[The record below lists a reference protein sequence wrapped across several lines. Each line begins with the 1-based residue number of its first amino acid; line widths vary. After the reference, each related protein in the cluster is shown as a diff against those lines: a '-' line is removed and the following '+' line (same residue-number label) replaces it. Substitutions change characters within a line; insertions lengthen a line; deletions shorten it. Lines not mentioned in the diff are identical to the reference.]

1 MINSEYR
8 KRNSCYGN
16 YHMSKMGFRD
26 MGQEDIMPEYK
37 TRVSYRTVGPNRT
50 AGNLSCGFIYKPDD
64 RGSNRDITFE
74 YYGGLILL
82 DGEGEYSDRGHS
94 HVKLS
99 RGSFVQRLPGV
110 RHTTIV
116 KPDGKW
122 LEFFICIS
130 AESYHNLLS
139 MGLMSDR
146 PVMRCEEN
154 TLDEILPA
162 AKSLLSSMQDA
173 QEPDLMR
180 LYFEAQQLLC
190 TITSRCS
197 RSREEDGCVE
207 LACRLIERCSGRIT
221 GQELAAQMHMG
232 YEALR
237 KQFRASAGISIGQYA
252 IRVRVNR
259 AKALLLRSDLPL
271 EKLAVQLGYPDAF
284 AFCKQFKQHTGVS
297 PSQFRRMN

>member
-1 MINSEYR
+1 
-8 KRNSCYGN
+8 
-16 YHMSKMGFRD
+16 
-26 MGQEDIMPEYK
+26 MPEYK

-64 RGSNRDITFE
+64 RGSNQDITFE

-94 HVKLS
+94 HVRLS

-154 TLDEILPA
+154 ALDEILPA

-173 QEPDLMR
+173 QEPDLTR
-180 LYFEAQQLLC
+180 LYFEA
-190 TITSRCS
+190 
-197 RSREEDGCVE
+197 
-207 LACRLIERCSGRIT
+207 
-221 GQELAAQMHMG
+221 
-232 YEALR
+232 
-237 KQFRASAGISIGQYA
+237 
-252 IRVRVNR
+252 
-259 AKALLLRSDLPL
+259 
-271 EKLAVQLGYPDAF
+271 
-284 AFCKQFKQHTGVS
+284 
-297 PSQFRRMN
+297 